1 VSELGRRV
9 IFSVIAAPVTVGFVY
24 LGGWLLTALLGAVA
38 ATAAWEV
45 FRMARS
51 GGAHPMARS
60 GIVFAALIPL
70 VVHAHYLGLF
80 TLSVPAGAVVFLG
93 LLASVLWLRAVEERP
108 FVAVA
113 ITVFGILYA
122 SMITFIYPL
131 RYHPYVIGAGAGTA
145 LVMLP
150 VLLVWATDTG
160 AYAFGRMFGR
170 RKLMPAVSPKKTIE
184 GSLGGILTTV
194 LTCWLYST
202 YVLQPFAHVALSGS
216 GILVFSIAISV
227 AAQVGDLVESL
238 FKRDSGVKDSSALV
252 PGHGGILDR
261 IDSQLFA
268 LPVAYLIIGYLLI
281 PVAG

>member
-1 VSELGRRV
+1 MSELGRRV

-70 VVHAHYLGLF
+70 VVHAHYLGVF

-93 LLASVLWLRAVEERP
+93 LLASVLWFRAVDERP

-160 AYAFGRMFGR
+160 AYTFGRLFGK

-184 GSLGGILTTV
+184 GSLGGVLVTV
-194 LTCWLYST
+194 VTCWLYSKA
-202 YVLQPFAHVALSGS
+202 VLQPFAHLALSGT
-216 GILVFSIAISV
+216 GIIVFSIAISV
-227 AAQVGDLVESL
+227 AAQIGDLVESL

-268 LPVAYLIIGYLLI
+268 LPVAYLVIGYLLI
-281 PVAG
+281 PVA